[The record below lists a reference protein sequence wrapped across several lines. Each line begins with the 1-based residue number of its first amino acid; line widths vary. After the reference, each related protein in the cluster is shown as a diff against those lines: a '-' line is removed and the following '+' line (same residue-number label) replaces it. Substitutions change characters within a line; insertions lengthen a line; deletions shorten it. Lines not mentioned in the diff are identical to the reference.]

1 MSDSSI
7 DRNFVEVLAEEFV
20 ARYRKGERPPLSEY
34 TQRYPELADEIVDLF
49 PAMLMMENLRPGDDS
64 QDAEQGQSAELA
76 CSCRPCQSPQ
86 YRQNRTASGRRTNGF
101 HATPD

>member
-7 DRNFVEVLAEEFV
+7 DRNLIEVLAEQFV

-49 PAMLMMENLRPGDDS
+49 PAMLMMENLRPGDDLRE
-64 QDAEQGQSAELA
+64 AVPVQSAELP
-76 CSCRPCQSPQ
+76 CSGRPCRSP
-86 YRQNRTASGRRTNGF
+86 
-101 HATPD
+101 